1 MVCPALKNT
10 QLYEITESTGTD
22 SSRLLRMSDNIV
34 PDEKNWTWV
43 LERKCIDCE
52 FDASSFNSRLSATAI
67 RDLVDRWAAVLAG
80 TKVET
85 RTRPDMWSSLE
96 YGCHIRDVFRKFDE
110 RLKLMLETEDP
121 AFENWDQDKTAI
133 EDRYDLQNPKVVVS
147 ELRDAGMSLAA
158 RFDTV
163 KEEQWSRRGIRS
175 DGSVFTVDSIARY
188 LMHDPVHHLWDVG
201 AEVPNF

>member
-1 MVCPALKNT
+1 
-10 QLYEITESTGTD
+10 
-22 SSRLLRMSDNIV
+22 MSDNIV

-43 LERKCIDCE
+43 LERQCIDCE
-52 FDASSFNSRLSATAI
+52 FDASSFNSRLSATTI

-80 TKVET
+80 TKVQI

-147 ELRDAGMSLAA
+147 ELREAGMSLAA